1 MSFSTFIHE
10 AKEKFGIPSETS
22 VYLMDESGTEV
33 DEEVFSD
40 IVEENPDMMWTIVG
54 EHSVTESP
62 VQSFGT
68 DTGSVTSSDS
78 GESFTSPKRQRFNE
92 STLEAKE
99 LVKDVLESK
108 AGGEKILK
116 TYQETREIPDQLRR
130 KLVNIVVTNMV
141 EKHGNAP
148 PMDIRTKYAM
158 GIVALFPSL
167 RDPYS
172 EKGYEHF
179 FDASSNEGYIA
190 WKLKNLQREL
200 RLDRRS
206 SSSSSSDKQKGPE
219 VERMVSTTQQ
229 LEGDQCLEAISLLKH
244 STDEDQIFM
253 KMKQTFQYRQK
264 LIHDPDT
271 SNTVFAVFPRFLDT
285 KGLVLQDFQLLF
297 GEETAAKLLEK
308 WAISLKA
315 KIMKEAKNLSKT
327 PTLEVLIQAAEG
339 RPEEDVSS
347 WDSDMASLLLLVYLL
362 PPPPSGKKRPVKIS
376 VLEAVN
382 HVIKFH
388 KSCRSLQEAV
398 SSGTGRQPFIL
409 AVGTS
414 KANIHDYYI
423 VLDES
428 QIQHV
433 LSGAQFLAVL
443 SVSEL
448 LQCLAKPLEV
458 RTLEVFRGRSAF
470 ITSSH
475 LNIGVAPGSD
485 CKVEV
490 VLNEP
495 ISMRVGGVTPQVFDC
510 SFMEDEVAY
519 DHSGSPLLQED
530 SVQIRVYWFSS
541 SQTQIQTV
549 VLPVLILDP
558 PSPLVSL
565 GPNPLV
571 VPSFLG
577 LSNPID
583 ASVLQIRT
591 GPDQICS
598 VRFYSSLLP
607 AVGQLVENKSSR
619 NNQSNHQ
626 SNQTDCSGNSPCQD
640 QTPPVVFLKT
650 SCEGF
655 LQFGFR
661 YQHLS
666 PPSPQTDHILLDV
679 ELERPQ
685 QPHTDGGAGLTPAF
699 TPRQDLE
706 SETSETYSDNTATQ
720 VTAQKQDQSAFSPL
734 THFSRSESVW
744 IPVRINPGL
753 PDQPPRASFMASSIL
768 EVDQFVLTPV
778 TVATLDAEDAETPQS
793 RLVFNVTSPPAGGY
807 LTHLDDHTREIH
819 SFTWD
824 DLNLLKIAYQPPH
837 TGQSQRRNDQMEFQ
851 VIDGSFQ
858 TSAPIVVHI
867 SIRASET
874 NAPRVSWNM
883 GLVLLEGQSRPIT
896 WEQLQIVD
904 KDNVEQVFVVAVDG
918 PQHGT
923 LTVKGVTPTVRV
935 DGHDQPDQSQRSSS
949 LEQRWRLSQA
959 RCAEVKGPGEQIE

>member
-1 MSFSTFIHE
+1 MMFKVQYQGRKKYIKTNGMSFSTFIHE

-116 TYQETREIPDQLRR
+116 AYQETREIPDQLRR

-264 LIHDPDT
+264 LIHDPEHPT
-271 SNTVFAVFPRFLDT
+271 QCSQSFQGFA
-285 KGLVLQDFQLLF
+285 GLP
-297 GEETAAKLLEK
+297 TAIWRGDSSKVIGK
-308 WAISLKA
+308 MGISLKA

-388 KSCRSLQEAV
+388 K
-398 SSGTGRQPFIL
+398 
-409 AVGTS
+409 
-414 KANIHDYYI
+414 
-423 VLDES
+423 
-428 QIQHV
+428 
-433 LSGAQFLAVL
+433 
-443 SVSEL
+443 
-448 LQCLAKPLEV
+448 
-458 RTLEVFRGRSAF
+458 
-470 ITSSH
+470 
-475 LNIGVAPGSD
+475 
-485 CKVEV
+485 
-490 VLNEP
+490 
-495 ISMRVGGVTPQVFDC
+495 
-510 SFMEDEVAY
+510 
-519 DHSGSPLLQED
+519 
-530 SVQIRVYWFSS
+530 
-541 SQTQIQTV
+541 
-549 VLPVLILDP
+549 
-558 PSPLVSL
+558 
-565 GPNPLV
+565 
-571 VPSFLG
+571 
-577 LSNPID
+577 
-583 ASVLQIRT
+583 
-591 GPDQICS
+591 
-598 VRFYSSLLP
+598 
-607 AVGQLVENKSSR
+607 
-619 NNQSNHQ
+619 
-626 SNQTDCSGNSPCQD
+626 
-640 QTPPVVFLKT
+640 
-650 SCEGF
+650 
-655 LQFGFR
+655 
-661 YQHLS
+661 
-666 PPSPQTDHILLDV
+666 
-679 ELERPQ
+679 
-685 QPHTDGGAGLTPAF
+685 
-699 TPRQDLE
+699 
-706 SETSETYSDNTATQ
+706 
-720 VTAQKQDQSAFSPL
+720 
-734 THFSRSESVW
+734 
-744 IPVRINPGL
+744 
-753 PDQPPRASFMASSIL
+753 
-768 EVDQFVLTPV
+768 
-778 TVATLDAEDAETPQS
+778 
-793 RLVFNVTSPPAGGY
+793 
-807 LTHLDDHTREIH
+807 
-819 SFTWD
+819 
-824 DLNLLKIAYQPPH
+824 
-837 TGQSQRRNDQMEFQ
+837 
-851 VIDGSFQ
+851 
-858 TSAPIVVHI
+858 
-867 SIRASET
+867 
-874 NAPRVSWNM
+874 
-883 GLVLLEGQSRPIT
+883 
-896 WEQLQIVD
+896 
-904 KDNVEQVFVVAVDG
+904 
-918 PQHGT
+918 
-923 LTVKGVTPTVRV
+923 
-935 DGHDQPDQSQRSSS
+935 
-949 LEQRWRLSQA
+949 
-959 RCAEVKGPGEQIE
+959 